1 MSLMVQNF
9 LLFQVGWLA
18 CVLGG
23 ASAVY
28 NWVGVAVV
36 AAVVALHLQRA
47 GNWQHEMLLIAIT
60 MVLGTVWDSSLMLA
74 GLFTFS
80 NGVIQAGIVPF
91 WLIAMW
97 ALFATTLNVSMK
109 WMKDRYLLAAAF
121 GAIGGPLA
129 YYAGNRLGAV
139 EFANTGAALLA
150 VGAGWAVIMPLLMAL
165 TTRFNGYRFEG
176 GKTCEAGAL

>member
-1 MSLMVQNF
+1 MSLMFQNF
-9 LLFQVGWLA
+9 ILFQVGWLA

-23 ASAVY
+23 ASAEY

-36 AAVVALHLQRA
+36 AAVVAIHLRRA
-47 GNWQHEMLLIAIT
+47 GNRQHEMLLIVIT
-60 MVLGTVWDSSLMLA
+60 MALGTVWDSSLVLA

-80 NGVIQAGIVPF
+80 NGVIVSGIVPF

-109 WMKDRYLLAAAF
+109 WMKNRYLLAAAF
-121 GAIGGPLA
+121 GAIGGPVA

-139 EFANTGAALLA
+139 EFADPGAALLA
-150 VGAGWAVIMPLLMAL
+150 VAAGWAVIMPLLMAL
-165 TTRFNGYRFEG
+165 TTRFNGYRFGG

>member
-9 LLFQVGWLA
+9 LFFQAGWLA

-23 ASAVY
+23 ASADY
-28 NWVGVAVV
+28 SWVGIAVV
-36 AAVVALHLQRA
+36 AAVVAVHLQRA
-47 GNWQHEMLLIAIT
+47 GNRQHEMLLIAIT
-60 MVLGTVWDSSLMLA
+60 MVLGTAWDSSLMLA

-80 NGVIQAGIVPF
+80 NGVVLAGIVPF

-109 WMKDRYLLAAAF
+109 WMKNRYLLAAAF

-139 EFANTGAALLA
+139 EFADTGAALLA
-150 VGAGWAVIMPLLMAL
+150 VGAGWAVIMPLLMVL